1 MFVPTW
7 LIFLFS
13 GTVMAILV
21 LAWGI
26 RNDQFD
32 DQDRAKYLPLAG
44 LPARELANPPT
55 ARRGVTYFTFL
66 ILLAVGPVVLLWTL
80 ATIARSS

>member
-1 MFVPTW
+1 MFVPVW

-26 RNDQFD
+26 KNKQFD

-44 LPARELANPPT
+44 LPAHELANPPQT
-55 ARRGVTYFTFL
+55 RRGVMYFTFL
-66 ILLAVGPVVLLWTL
+66 ILMAVGPVVLLWTL